1 MLARALRSSALS
13 RAASRRFI
21 GGFAAD
27 VSAPTVAEKVVNV
40 VLVDYEGNRHMVEGR
55 AGQTLRQACEMN
67 NVGYVKDDSMGGG
80 GVYDAKRADFYTET
94 LFGEGSTS
102 PQSHVV
108 VSNEWISKLPPANN
122 QERHIIDT
130 YVPAEDR
137 SINSRLGTEIVLQ
150 KELDGLVVAVPEA
163 PPVETYDYE
172 HEYDEDDYES
182 YDDEHQQA

>member
-13 RAASRRFI
+13 RSSRRFI
-21 GGFAAD
+21 GGFAAPA
-27 VSAPTVAEKVVNV
+27 SAPTVAEKVVNV
-40 VLVDYEGNRHMVEGR
+40 VLVDYEGNRHTVTGR

-80 GVYDAKRADFYTET
+80 GVYDARRADFYTES

-108 VSNEWISKLPPANN
+108 VSNEWMSKLPPANN

-137 SINSRLGTEIVLQ
+137 SANSRLGTEIVLQ

-163 PPVETYDYE
+163 PPVEEYEYD

-182 YDDEHQQA
+182 YDDEHHA

>member
-27 VSAPTVAEKVVNV
+27 SPAPTVAEKIVNV
-40 VLVDYEGNRHMVEGR
+40 VLVDYEGNRHVVKGR
-55 AGQTLRQACEMN
+55 TGQTLRQACEMN
-67 NVGYVKDDSMGGG
+67 QVAYIKDDSMGGG
-80 GVYDAKRADFYTET
+80 GTFNAVRSDYYTES

-108 VSNEWISKLPPANN
+108 VSNEWVHKLPPANS

-130 YVPAEDR
+130 FVPTEDR
-137 SINSRLGTEIVLQ
+137 SVNSRLGTEVVLQ

-163 PPVETYDYE
+163 PPVETYDYV
-172 HEYDEDDYES
+172 HEYDEDDYET
-182 YDDEHQQA
+182 YDEDEHHA

>member
-1 MLARALRSSALS
+1 MLTRALRTPALA
-13 RAASRRFI
+13 RLASRRFI
-21 GGFAAD
+21 GGLAAD
-27 VSAPTVAEKVVNV
+27 SLAPTVAENVVKV
-40 VLVDYEGNRHMVEGR
+40 VLVNYEGYRHVIMGR

-67 NVGYVKDDSMGGG
+67 NVDYVKDDSMGGG
-80 GVYDAKRADFYTET
+80 GVYDAPRADYYTES

-108 VSNEWISKLPPANN
+108 VSNEWIDKLHPANN
-122 QERHIIDT
+122 KERHIIDT

-137 SINSRLGTEIVLQ
+137 SANSRLGTEIVLQ

-163 PPVETYDYE
+163 PPVEEYVYE

-182 YDDEHQQA
+182 YDDEQYA